1 MTRRQESKPVVLM
14 VPVNL
19 RNFFPT
25 NTMLNFFNWIE
36 PGYHF
41 QGEREFTDVVQ
52 KVMHALKRTDSGKDG
67 EADERLLRLAGASE
81 S

>member
-1 MTRRQESKPVVLM
+1 MTVFLTAVYLCAIHRTMTRRQESKPVVLM

-41 QGEREFTDVVQ
+41 QGEKEEFTDVVQ
-52 KVMHALKRTDSGKDG
+52 KVNA
-67 EADERLLRLAGASE
+67 
-81 S
+81 